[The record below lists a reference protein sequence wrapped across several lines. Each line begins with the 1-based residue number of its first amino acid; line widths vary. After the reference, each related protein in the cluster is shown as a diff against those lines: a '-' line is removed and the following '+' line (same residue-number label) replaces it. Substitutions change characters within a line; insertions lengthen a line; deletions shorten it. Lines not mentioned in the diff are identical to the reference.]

1 MRQHIRNGRETS
13 VGLRW
18 TWRLAVCLGGLVQ
31 TAGVGREAWSQVV
44 PSPRPPNIV
53 LFFVDNL
60 GHGDLGCTG
69 STLHRTP
76 RIDAL
81 AAEGTRLTS
90 FYSASGV
97 CTPSR
102 AALLTGCYPRRVGMH
117 ESDTGGAVLQP
128 VAARGLH
135 PEEVTIAE
143 ILKAAGY
150 ATGIVGKWHLGD
162 QPAFLPT
169 RQGFETF
176 FGIPYSDDM
185 TPREGRPWPDL
196 PLLSGER
203 VIEAPVDRTLLV
215 QRCTAAAVEFIE
227 QHAEQ
232 PFFLYLPHPMPGS
245 TQHPFAS
252 EAFQGKS
259 RNGAYG
265 DSVEELDWATG
276 EVLDALQRHDLTANT
291 LVLWTSDNG
300 APRRQPPQGS
310 CAPYKGHGYDTS
322 EGAMRMPCLVR
333 WPGHVPAG
341 RVCDA
346 LTSTMD
352 LLPTFA
358 ACAQAAL
365 PERAID
371 GHDISPILRGT
382 AADATASPWDAV
394 GMGYYR
400 LGQLQAVR
408 AGRWRLDLPLAEKF
422 VTLGKRT
429 EPAPLMLFDV
439 AGDVAQ
445 EYEVAADHPE
455 VVARLT
461 KLATAIRREI
471 GDVGQPGRGERL
483 PGAVTTPVPL
493 LASPPPP

>member
-1 MRQHIRNGRETS
+1 MHQRKTRLTLQT
-13 VGLRW
+13 VLRVAMAA
-18 TWRLAVCLGGLVQ
+18 AVAVTLMV
-31 TAGVGREAWSQVV
+31 VGRQAVAEQASAA
-44 PSPRPPNIV
+44 RPPNIV

-81 AAEGTRLTS
+81 ATHGTRLTS

-135 PEEVTIAE
+135 PDEVTIAE
-143 ILKAAGY
+143 VLKAAGY
-150 ATGIVGKWHLGD
+150 ATGIFGKWHLGD

-169 RQGFETF
+169 RQGFDVF

-185 TPREGRPWPDL
+185 TPREGRPWPPL
-196 PLLSGER
+196 PLLSGEQ
-203 VIEAPVDRTLLV
+203 VIEAPVDRTLLAR
-215 QRCTAAAVEFIE
+215 RCTEAAVRFIDA
-227 QHAEQ
+227 HAEQ

-276 EVLDALQRHDLTANT
+276 EVLDALERHHLTDET
-291 LVLWTSDNG
+291 LVIWTSDNG
-300 APRRQPPQGS
+300 APRRNPPQGS
-310 CAPYKGHGYDTS
+310 CAPFKGHGYDTS
-322 EGAMRMPCLVR
+322 EGAMRMPCLVQ

-341 RVCDA
+341 GVCDA
-346 LTSTMD
+346 LISTMD
-352 LLPTFA
+352 LLPT
-358 ACAQAAL
+358 CAHLAGAEL
-365 PERAID
+365 PGRRID
-371 GHDISPILRGT
+371 GHDISSILLGDSDT
-382 AADATASPWDAV
+382 TSSPWDTI
-394 GMGYYR
+394 GFGYYR
-400 LGQLQAVR
+400 LGQLQAIR
-408 AGRWRLDLPLAEKF
+408 AGRWRLDLPLPEKF
-422 VTLGKRT
+422 VTLGRRT
-429 EPAPLMLFDV
+429 EPAACALYDV
-439 AGDVAQ
+439 ANDLAQ
-445 EYEVAADHPE
+445 ADEVADDHPD
-455 VVARLT
+455 VVARLMQ
-461 KLATAIRREI
+461 LAAAIRQEI
-471 GDVGQPGRGERL
+471 GDIDQPGRGERAA
-483 PGAVTTPVPL
+483 GKVTNPVPL
-493 LASPPPP
+493 LASPPQP